1 MMQETTRHREAFN
14 AYWSMGAE
22 RSIEKLHATWKGRAR
37 APSLRTLYEWSRA
50 LHWQDRIL
58 EMERA
63 AREQDRL
70 AHVEA
75 LHEMNERHRK
85 EGLALQ
91 QRALERFG
99 AMAPGDMKA
108 TDAIRALTEG
118 VRLERLAAGAPTERI
133 QQEGEIH
140 GTVELRGFSNQ
151 ELRRLAELAERR
163 AAGTGE
169 EEPEQP
175 A

>member
-1 MMQETTRHREAFN
+1 MRETTRHRDGFN
-14 AYWSMGAE
+14 QYVALGAE
-22 RSIEKLHATWKGRAR
+22 RSIERLRAAWKGRAR
-37 APSLRTLYEWSRA
+37 APSLRTLYEWSRVF
-50 LHWQDRIL
+50 HWQDRIL
-58 EMERA
+58 DMERA
-63 AREQDRL
+63 AREQDRQ

-75 LHEMNERHRK
+75 LQVMNERHRK

-91 QRALERFG
+91 QRALERLG
-99 AMAPGDMKA
+99 ALAADDMSP

-118 VRLERLAAGAPTERI
+118 VRLERLAAGAPTEHV
-133 QQEGEIH
+133 QQEGEVLH
-140 GTVELRGFSNQ
+140 GQVDLRHFSNE